1 MNKETPPD
9 DCTKTFE
16 EFEQYMKSEIIE
28 HDGQKTEVL
37 YVPSE
42 HMHKI
47 VFAVFVG
54 QKDVVRIDAAEL
66 LNKF

>member
-1 MNKETPPD
+1 
-9 DCTKTFE
+9 
-16 EFEQYMKSEIIE
+16 MKSEIIE

-37 YVPSE
+37 FVPSE